1 MARPLITSVHNQRV
15 KDAAKLRER
24 RQREKQGRTLIDGGR
39 EIQRAIQAGIE
50 LVEVFL
56 CDGFCYENQ
65 FQPIVAALEDARIA
79 VLPCAPEVFAKV
91 AYGERAD
98 GIVAV
103 AATPR
108 RSLDDLKLTAPALV
122 AVLVGLEKP
131 GNVGAVLRSADAAGV
146 AAVIVADGG
155 TDLHN
160 PNAIRASLGTIF
172 SLPVCEA
179 TTSETLAWLRTNNV
193 RVFAARVDGA
203 IDYTAADFS
212 GSSAIILGSEKAGL
226 RKDWQDEDIS
236 AIKLPMHGVADS
248 LNVSATAAVLFYEAL
263 RQRSHFAPHDDR
275 LGLEAPRAGHSSRG
289 A

>member
-1 MARPLITSVHNQRV
+1 MARPVITSVHNQRV

-39 EIQRAIQAGIE
+39 EIERAHQAGIE
-50 LVEVFL
+50 LVEVYV

-65 FQPIVAALEDARIA
+65 FQSIVEALQNSRVP
-79 VLPCAPEVFAKV
+79 VLNCTPEVFTKV

-108 RSLDDLKLTAPALV
+108 RSLDDLKLTSSALV

-155 TDLHN
+155 TDLYN
-160 PNAIRASLGTIF
+160 PNSIRASLGTIF
-172 SLPVCEA
+172 SLPMCDA
-179 TTSETLAWLRTNNV
+179 TTAETFSWLRANNV
-193 RVFAARVDGA
+193 RMYAARVDGA
-203 IDYTAADFS
+203 LDYTAADFS

-226 RKDWQDEDIS
+226 PIEWQGNDIS
-236 AIKLPMHGVADS
+236 CIKLPMLGVADS

-263 RQRSHFAPHDDR
+263 RQRSA
-275 LGLEAPRAGHSSRG
+275 L
-289 A
+289 